1 MIWNPWKE
9 IKRLRDQVNFY
20 NEMAMDAGQKVVF
33 LQSDKEVLQGRI
45 DAFRAATQIRMDA
58 FHASIMDRNE
68 KLLIGLQAIAAEE
81 KPTSNA
87 TVKRICK
94 IAREA
99 MEI

>member
-9 IKRLRDQVNFY
+9 IKRLRGQVDLY

-33 LQSDKEVLQGRI
+33 LQSDKEVLQGKI
-45 DAFRAATQIRMDA
+45 DAFY
-58 FHASIMDRNE
+58 ASIMDRND
-68 KLLIGLQAIAAEE
+68 KLLIGLQAIIAEE

-99 MEI
+99 MDI

>member
-9 IKRLRDQVNFY
+9 IKRLRGQVDLY

-45 DAFRAATQIRMDA
+45 DALVGTI
-58 FHASIMDRNE
+58 DRHENGLVNMSNT
-68 KLLIGLQAIAAEE
+68 LLAIIAEE

-99 MEI
+99 LAK

>member
-9 IKRLRDQVNFY
+9 IKRLRGQVDLY

-45 DAFRAATQIRMDA
+45 DALLYNDQKTVEALHATLDRAD
-58 FHASIMDRNE
+58 
-68 KLLIGLQAIAAEE
+68 KLHIGLQDIAAEE

-94 IAREA
+94 MAREA

>member
-9 IKRLRDQVNFY
+9 IKRLRGQVDFY

-33 LQSDKEVLQGRI
+33 LQSDKEVLQRK
-45 DAFRAATQIRMDA
+45 MDA

>member
-9 IKRLRDQVNFY
+9 IKRLRGQVDLY

-45 DAFRAATQIRMDA
+45 DALLYNDQKTVEALHATLDRAD
-58 FHASIMDRNE
+58 
-68 KLLIGLQAIAAEE
+68 KLHIGLQDIAAEE

-94 IAREA
+94 MAREA
-99 MEI
+99 LAK

>member
-9 IKRLRDQVNFY
+9 IKRLRGQVDLY

-33 LQSDKEVLQGRI
+33 LQSDKEVLQGK
-45 DAFRAATQIRMDA
+45 MDG
-58 FHASIMDRNE
+58 FHASIMDRND
-68 KLLIGLQAIAAEE
+68 KLLIGLQAIIAEE

-94 IAREA
+94 IARKA